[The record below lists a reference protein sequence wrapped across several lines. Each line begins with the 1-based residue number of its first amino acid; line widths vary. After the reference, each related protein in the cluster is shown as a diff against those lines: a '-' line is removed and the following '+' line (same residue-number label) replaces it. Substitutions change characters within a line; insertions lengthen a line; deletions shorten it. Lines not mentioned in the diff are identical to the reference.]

1 VRSIII
7 LILEE
12 LAMTLSGTPT
22 SQSMTSAE
30 DLRKHA
36 LELQLLEMERNEKI
50 RAREAKKHAEFV
62 EDFLRKQIGETER
75 AVIKRLVT
83 KAAADG
89 KCEALIYSFP
99 STFCTDSGRAI
110 NNNLPGWQKTL
121 QGNAKALLE
130 LFEEVA
136 KPQGYGLKAMII
148 NFPDGMPGDVGF
160 FLTWEPPVN

>member
-1 VRSIII
+1 
-7 LILEE
+7 
-12 LAMTLSGTPT
+12 MTLNGTPT
-22 SQSMTSAE
+22 SQSVTSTE

-89 KCEALIYSFP
+89 KYEALIYSFP